1 MKAQEILDENIIHL
15 LGLESLPD
23 EEKGE
28 LVQKMSEVVQKN
40 FMLRIMELLKSEDA
54 SKMAELEK
62 RPIEEIFAFIAE
74 KVPNYEELLKEEVMK
89 LKQAKVQAAE
99 EAA

>member
-62 RPIEEIFAFIAE
+62 RFS
-74 KVPNYEELLKEEVMK
+74 
-89 LKQAKVQAAE
+89 
-99 EAA
+99 